1 MCIAA
6 KVSAR
11 CILDGGEIVLFIH
24 VLGSGAG
31 GGFPQWNCNCVN
43 CKGMRDGTIT
53 ATPRT
58 QSSIAISANSVDW
71 ILFNASPDIKK
82 QLDDFPAIQPGR
94 SVRDTAI
101 TAIVLTDAQIDH
113 VTGMLTLREHIAPWE
128 IYTTEAVRQDLTT
141 GFPVFTILGHFRG
154 INHHEI
160 ATDQS
165 AFTIPSAADI
175 EFTAVP
181 LLSEAPPYSPHRG
194 NTVPGDNIGM
204 YVKDMRSGKSLFYA
218 PGLGVAEDHV
228 IGYMRDADCVLVDGT
243 VWTDDEMANEGIS
256 DKRASEMG
264 HLDQSSEGGIM
275 SILNM
280 LEKPRKILIHINN
293 TNPILNENS
302 LQRYLLN
309 KTGIELAYDGMAIEL

>member
-1 MCIAA
+1 ML
-6 KVSAR
+6 V
-11 CILDGGEIVLFIH
+11 H

-31 GGFPQWNCNCVN
+31 GGFPQWNCNCEN
-43 CKGMRDGTIT
+43 CKGVREGTVK
-53 ATPRT
+53 ATCRT
-58 QSSIAISANSVDW
+58 QSSIAISANGTDW

-82 QLDDFPAIQPGR
+82 QLDDFPAIQPAR

-101 TAIVLTDAQIDH
+101 TAIVITDAQIDH
-113 VTGMLTLREHIAPWE
+113 ATGMLTLREHNKPWE
-128 IYTTEAVRQDLTT
+128 VYTTEAVYGDLTT
-141 GFPVFTILGHFRG
+141 GFPVFNILGHFRG

-160 ATDQS
+160 ATDQVP
-165 AFTIPSAADI
+165 FTIPTAEGL

-204 YVKDMRSGKSLFYA
+204 NIKDTRTGKSLFYA

-228 IGYMRDADCVLVDGT
+228 LQYMRHADCILVDGT

-264 HLDQSSEGGIM
+264 HLDQSSDGGIM
-275 SILNM
+275 SILNAM
-280 LEKPRKILIHINN
+280 EKPRKILIHINN
-293 TNPILNENS
+293 TNPILNEES
-302 LQRYLLN
+302 SQRQTLN
-309 KTGIELAYDGMAIEL
+309 QAGIELAYDGLDIEL

>member
-1 MCIAA
+1 MQ
-6 KVSAR
+6 
-11 CILDGGEIVLFIH
+11 IH

-31 GGFPQWNCNCVN
+31 GGFPQWNCNCEN
-43 CKGMRDGTIT
+43 CKGVRAGTIK

-58 QSSIAISANSVDW
+58 QSSIAVSANGSDW

-82 QLDDFPAIQPGR
+82 QLDSFPAIQPAR
-94 SVRDTAI
+94 QVRDTAI
-101 TAIVLTDAQIDH
+101 SAIVITDAQIDH
-113 VTGMLTLREHIAPWE
+113 VTGLLTLREHNKPWD
-128 IYTTEAVRQDLTT
+128 IYCTDAVKGDLTT
-141 GFPVFTILGHFRG
+141 EFPVFNILGYFRG

-165 AFTIPSAADI
+165 TFTIPTAAGI

-204 YVKDMRSGKSLFYA
+204 HMKDTGSGKSLFYA
-218 PGLGVAEDHV
+218 PGLGVAEPHV
-228 IGYMRDADCVLVDGT
+228 LEYMRNADCILVDGT
-243 VWTDDEMANEGIS
+243 VWTDDEMSKEGIS

-275 SILNM
+275 SILNAM
-280 LEKPRKILIHINN
+280 EKPRKILIHINN
-293 TNPILNENS
+293 TNPILNEES
-302 LQRYLLN
+302 PQRATLN
-309 KTGIELAYDGMAIEL
+309 TAGIELAYDGMDITL